1 MRLKKLSLKFC
12 NLISEIMIKINQLN
26 KEFESRVRLGIM
38 SVLMVNDWVD
48 FSEMKSL
55 LEITDG
61 NLASHSNALEK
72 AAYIEVKKEFVG
84 KKPKTSYR
92 VTQNGRQAFT
102 EHLDSLEKLIGR

>member
-1 MRLKKLSLKFC
+1 
-12 NLISEIMIKINQLN
+12 MININQLN

-72 AAYIEVKKEFVG
+72 AAYIEVNKEFMG

-92 VTQNGRQAFT
+92 VTQSGREAFT
-102 EHLDSLEKLIGR
+102 EHLNALEKLLGK